1 MIHIIAIKEFFEKMW
16 SFISK
21 NWKFFLGFVV
31 AVLGSLAFREKGDA
45 RTVLQNEKDA
55 AEKEKEAI
63 EKSEQLL
70 KNKSKDAQYLYEK
83 TVREVEK
90 KFIEDNKKLSEDVK
104 QKVQDIV
111 ERSEEDPTEITS
123 RISEL
128 TGYEIYVEED

>member
-1 MIHIIAIKEFFEKMW
+1 MQLIAIKVFFEKIG
-16 SFISK
+16 SFIK
-21 NWKFFLGFVV
+21 EHWKFFLGFF
-31 AVLGSLAFREKGDA
+31 AAILGAMAFREKGD
-45 RTVLQNEKDA
+45 THSVLQNEKDS